1 MKVKGSKLVEEIKSK
16 FLEENLLGSDP
27 FVLAKEWYG
36 DALESE
42 IKEPTAASLATCG
55 IDGKP
60 SVRFILLK
68 SIIDEGFV
76 FYTNYKSRKADQL
89 KENPNVAMALYWSEF
104 ERQMRIEGTVEIL
117 SKDISDEYY
126 DSRPEGSKIGAWASP
141 QSRIIPGRSYLDNL
155 KNDFDNAMTGK
166 TIDRPDFW
174 GGYLLKP
181 NKIEFWKAREDRLH
195 DRIEYVLEDGIWK
208 FHRLAP

>member
-1 MKVKGSKLVEEIKSK
+1 
-16 FLEENLLGSDP
+16 
-27 FVLAKEWYG
+27 
-36 DALESE
+36 
-42 IKEPTAASLATCG
+42 
-55 IDGKP
+55 
-60 SVRFILLK
+60 
-68 SIIDEGFV
+68 
-76 FYTNYKSRKADQL
+76 
-89 KENPNVAMALYWSEF
+89 
-104 ERQMRIEGTVEIL
+104 
-117 SKDISDEYY
+117 
-126 DSRPEGSKIGAWASP
+126 
-141 QSRIIPGRSYLDNL
+141 L